1 MNLAKVYVMSVTHKP
16 DDPLGLGSLPPV
28 SPPDDG
34 WPVIEATLTAKRRQR
49 RRTGAIGGAFAV
61 AATVVMA
68 LSVTLW
74 RPGDTPAIDPAA
86 TAQHDAAS
94 ESVPEPL
101 RDPPLESLIAMS
113 KQLESRVRLYRNEIG
128 DLPAS
133 DLVYQVELQDL
144 IVQVDEQLSMDP
156 GSLNLWSQRVDL
168 LLDVTQLYENQLRR
182 DYYRIASL

>member
-16 DDPLGLGSLPPV
+16 DDPLGLGSLSPV
-28 SPPDDG
+28 SPPEDG
-34 WPVIEATLTAKRRQR
+34 WPAIEAALTSKQRSR
-49 RRTGAIGGAFAV
+49 RRIGAFTGAFAI

-74 RPGDTPAIDPAA
+74 RPAETPSVDPSG
-86 TAQHDAAS
+86 TALENTAK

-101 RDPPLESLIAMS
+101 KEPPLESLIAMS
-113 KQLESRVRLYRNEIG
+113 RQLESRVRLYRSEIG

-144 IVQVDEQLSMDP
+144 IVQVDEQLSMNPD
-156 GSLNLWSQRVDL
+156 SLNLWSQRVDL
-168 LLDVTQLYENQLRR
+168 LLDVTQLYENQMRR
-182 DYYRIASL
+182 DYYRMASL